1 MTSLPL
7 NPDGDR
13 RDRLIFGKP
22 LDWQT
27 QAAQQRRVSFDKL
40 PLCTLEQLIQEGF
53 VQASEQPLSDPDALE
68 LVEVARCLSRPT
80 LSAWVEVLVS
90 PPACQEW
97 VRITAIRFEGMITPV
112 ERSFF
117 WRSFYHVRALEM
129 TPRLLRATFDSAA
142 LLFVSHPVVAY
153 QDVVPWD
160 LSEPGADHDPRLTH
174 G

>member
-1 MTSLPL
+1 MTSLSL
-7 NPDGDR
+7 NPDSDR

-27 QAAQQRRVSFDKL
+27 EAAQRRRVSFDNL
-40 PLCTLEQLIQEGF
+40 PLCTLEQLIQQGF

-68 LVEVARCLSRPT
+68 LVEVARCLNRSS

-97 VRITAIRFEGMITPV
+97 VRITAIRFEGMITPA
-112 ERSFF
+112 ERSLF
-117 WRSFYHVRALEM
+117 WRSFYHVRSLEM

-153 QDVVPWD
+153 QNVVPWN
-160 LSEPGADHDPRLTH
+160 LSQPESDNSIFADS
-174 G
+174 